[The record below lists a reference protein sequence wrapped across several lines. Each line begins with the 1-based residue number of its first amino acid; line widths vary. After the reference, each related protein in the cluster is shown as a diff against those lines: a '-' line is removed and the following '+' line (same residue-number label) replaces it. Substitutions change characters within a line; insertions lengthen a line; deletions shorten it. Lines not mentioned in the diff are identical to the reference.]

1 MAKFDRHK
9 YYIEKI
15 AEKINLKPEIIDGFI
30 RAGLL
35 RDCNIANNTIGE
47 IDQQVNELKALD
59 KLKHFLLLSESQ
71 LALKIGVDV
80 YDLRKMYQSGI
91 FKPDFFYRNDN
102 GESIFA
108 ISKKQLLSLQQAKEQ
123 LLNELAQVKEQ
134 EELESE
140 RELSDPEENK
150 EEENISKESSEKKA
164 SKEIEEEEPVQDE
177 RKKKKTKKK
186 QRKKR
191 ASSNNFASSDSWF
204 DDLYSTSKQEENMN
218 DKGEDYS
225 GPVSHSKEYSESIP
239 AAKLKSDD
247 SQIIDQHVSTKND
260 IEDVSNIRR
269 FFGNQNI
276 ENTADSKEQQ
286 NPFEFY
292 KGSVETE
299 YVENFFKDDTVNV
312 SGPTIDTNKTID
324 KIKTSENI
332 TTTFSDN
339 KEIQNNSNISEN
351 INTLT
356 DNPLSPD
363 SMTESSPK
371 EKASDN
377 IGDIQNYKYFIE
389 KPDNSG
395 CTATYNGQII
405 TSFECKQNNG
415 KSYTVDANNLSEL
428 KKMNNKDS
436 ITINTE
442 NNQSVVLSSEE
453 AIFLQQSVPESVDQ
467 LESVSDYVATRNDT
481 TMEEMQG
488 VYKSHQGDFAN
499 LGKPIETTQNP
510 INGSIITAAKIL
522 SPTDDVQS
530 KSKNAPEV
538 ISGSFGSQPKED
550 SSFGSQSEEEKI
562 LNNQNDT
569 EEDIR
574 LKAEDLEN
582 FKEISLTKKDH
593 KGAKQLSKKTGDMVF
608 SSYFGKSDAVKGAY
622 QLNKYTSMIAP
633 LTVVTSA
640 SLESLF
646 ARRRY
651 NGKDRVD
658 KIATKL
664 KLAKI
669 NTRVYQ
675 QRDSKGRLK
684 WQDDKKKKPVFKK
697 KLSKTDKKNII
708 KGVEKKLLADPRF
721 KDVNLNKASIKDIKK
736 IAKQL
741 KQSADA
747 SNIALGDLLME
758 IARFKEEDKL
768 KKYRSLNGR
777 KIKTNLMRSFRTLL
791 RDVDAARAAE
801 LIARYIRIT
810 KTGIMAP
817 IWLFK
822 KGRKALAK
830 VVRPYGRHLVEKA
843 DIKLKKQKNKAKKKA
858 RKKQKRKLKRR
869 ATLDKGVKNL
879 TGRTIRGHKRNLQN
893 KAGRGYGKI
902 KTSFSNTKAGRG
914 WAKLKTSKVGK
925 GFAKTGKG
933 IAKVGKGVGKGLSSI
948 LGGTLGIVTKILNF
962 VSMFKMI
969 ALIFI
974 GIVFLVITIVCLL
987 GAVIMQ
993 LFASITGGEVAV
1005 LDDGENKT
1013 LVQAG
1018 KDDLLKMDND
1028 WYSKIKKEVE
1038 SKSKGKLTVNIDPFT
1053 GKKGTSEKSQ
1063 ALYYFYNGAAYDAI
1077 NLSDKEFSLNA
1088 MRAFDPT
1095 TTQMSGMKSNA
1106 KEILCA
1112 ASVYKT
1118 ECGIDDKNTKF
1129 YLDACKRLWNNSHV
1143 YKIVESNKLQYCPG
1157 QNCKSHIMDCRDKAK
1172 YNKATDF
1179 NKVNYNFTNQIHDCD
1194 RTYYCNDPAS
1204 WEGLSFFGKNVTKK
1218 PSGKGCKENTIK
1230 ELSGTIYCD
1239 WSVHKSESTVQ
1250 GIKVPKGAKGSFEYK
1265 WKNKNDT
1272 TNTID
1277 SCKHTTIYSNMD
1289 LDGEKIKNA
1298 ITSGALQLT
1307 NKKRNGMELAY
1318 CSNLQS
1324 LAKTGTNIKAKDGY
1338 IMFDGKYLN
1347 KKGNK
1352 FIRTNSYSANGIYSY
1367 FYECSGHKITG
1378 YTFSYCPGHRG
1389 CTGHKVTYCLGHRS
1403 IEAHICIAGMTENEV
1418 SSKRIDGNLLYVDN
1432 LQYKKSPGKFNSKW
1446 KGYKS
1451 GDIGW
1456 ITIMMEVNWEER
1468 YGIKEKSFNV
1478 LSSSSISASK

>member
-15 AEKINLKPEIIDGFI
+15 AEKINLKPEMIDGFI

-35 RDCNIANNTIGE
+35 RDCNIANNTISE
-47 IDQQVNELKALD
+47 IDQQIDKLKALD

-71 LALKIGVDV
+71 LASKMGVDV

-91 FKPDFFYRNDN
+91 FKPDYFYRNDN

-108 ISKKQLLSLQQAKEQ
+108 ISKKQLLSLQQLKEQ

-140 RELSDPEENK
+140 RELSDPKENK
-150 EEENISKESSEKKA
+150 EEEKISRESSEKKI
-164 SKEIEEEEPVQDE
+164 SEEIEEEEPVQDE
-177 RKKKKTKKK
+177 RKKRKTKKK
-186 QRKKR
+186 QPKQHKDK
-191 ASSNNFASSDSWF
+191 ANDFSSSDSWF
-204 DDLYSTSKQEENMN
+204 DDLYSTSKQEESMN
-218 DKGEDYS
+218 DKREDY
-225 GPVSHSKEYSESIP
+225 PKPISHSEEYFDIEPAP
-239 AAKLKSDD
+239 AAELKSDN
-247 SQIIDQHVSTKND
+247 SQIADQYVSINND
-260 IEDVSNIRR
+260 IE
-269 FFGNQNI
+269 
-276 ENTADSKEQQ
+276 NTVDLKEQQ

-292 KGSVETE
+292 KGTVETE
-299 YVENFFKDDTVNV
+299 HVENFFKNDIVNTFESTV
-312 SGPTIDTNKTID
+312 DTNKPID
-324 KIKTSENI
+324 EIKTSENI
-332 TTTFSDN
+332 TMTSSAN
-339 KEIQNNSNISEN
+339 EKIQNNSNVSEN
-351 INTLT
+351 INIST
-356 DNPLSPD
+356 DNSLSSD
-363 SMTESSPK
+363 LITESSPK

-389 KPDNSG
+389 KPDKGG

-415 KSYTVDANNLSEL
+415 NSYIVNANDLSEL
-428 KKMNNKDS
+428 KKMNNGNP

-453 AIFLQQSVPESVDQ
+453 VIFLRQSVPESIDQ

-488 VYKSHQGDFAN
+488 VYKSPHNLTD

-510 INGSIITAAKIL
+510 INGSIITTTKI
-522 SPTDDVQS
+522 SSSMDENVQS
-530 KSKNAPEV
+530 KSKNIPEA
-538 ISGSFGSQPKED
+538 ISGSFGNQPKED
-550 SSFGSQSEEEKI
+550 SLLGSQSEEEEI

-574 LKAEDLEN
+574 LKAEDIETH
-582 FKEISLTKKDH
+582 KEISLVKNEHNGTKRM
-593 KGAKQLSKKTGDMVF
+593 GQKTGDMVF

-622 QLNKYTSMIAP
+622 QLSKYTSMAAP
-633 LTVVTSA
+633 LAVVTSA
-640 SLESLF
+640 SLESIL
-646 ARRRY
+646 AKRRY

-684 WQDDKKKKPVFKK
+684 WEDNKKKKPVFKK
-697 KLSKTDKKNII
+697 KLSRSDKRIII
-708 KGVEKKLLADPRF
+708 KKVEKKLLADPRF
-721 KDVNLNKASIKDIKK
+721 KNVDLKNAPIKDIKK

-741 KQSADA
+741 KEDA
-747 SNIALGDLLME
+747 NSTNIALGE
-758 IARFKEEDKL
+758 ILKEIVIFRGEERL
-768 KKYRSLNGR
+768 KKYRTLNGR
-777 KIKTNLMRSFRTLL
+777 KIKTNLVRSFRSLL
-791 RDVDAARAAE
+791 RDVDAARATF
-801 LIARYIRIT
+801 LIARYIQIA
-810 KTGIMAP
+810 KTSIMAP

-822 KGRKALAK
+822 KGKKALAK
-830 VVRPYGRHLVEKA
+830 VVKPYGHHLAEKA
-843 DIKLKKQKNKAKKKA
+843 DIKLKKQKDKAKKKA
-858 RKKQKRKLKRR
+858 KKKQRRKLKRR
-869 ATLDKGVKNL
+869 ATLDKGIKGL
-879 TGRTIRGHKRNLQN
+879 TGQTIKGHKRNFQN
-893 KAGRGYGKI
+893 KVGRGYGKI
-902 KTSFSNTKAGRG
+902 KSAFNNTKVGRG
-914 WAKLKTSKVGK
+914 WAKVKTSKVGK
-925 GFAKTGKG
+925 GV
-933 IAKVGKGVGKGLSSI
+933 AKVGKGVGKGLSSVF
-948 LGGTLGIVTKILNF
+948 GGALGIVTKILNF
-962 VSMFKMI
+962 VSMFKTI

-974 GIVFLVITIVCLL
+974 GIVFLIITIVCLL

-1005 LDDGENKT
+1005 LNDGESKT

-1028 WYSKIKKEVE
+1028 WYLKIKKDVE

-1077 NLSDKEFSLNA
+1077 NLPDKEFNLNA

-1172 YNKATDF
+1172 YNRATDF

-1218 PSGKGCKENTIK
+1218 PSGKGCKGNTTK
-1230 ELSGTIYCD
+1230 KLSGTIYCD

-1298 ITSGALQLT
+1298 ITSGTLQLT
-1307 NKKRNGMELAY
+1307 NKKRNGMALAY

-1324 LAKTGTNIKAKDGY
+1324 LAKTGTKIKAKDGY
-1338 IMFDGKYLN
+1338 IMFDSKYLN

-1352 FIRTNSYSANGIYSY
+1352 FIHTNSYSTNGIYSY

-1418 SSKRIDGNLLYVDN
+1418 SSKRIAGNLLYVDN